1 MARIEIEQKP
11 VTERQAAV
19 RRALGGEGQHC
30 VSVAGMMI
38 HQEICRF
45 KRTRAAAPAEG
56 QSPERV
62 GFDLP
67 RLSAQLA
74 PGDRAVLIGV
84 EPDRDVEIAQRDVP
98 LPANTAVRTDI
109 DLQIA
114 VGSQVSPRWARR
126 DQRERQDDAA
136 QHYTWPGWAAKD
148 KASTIRPIAAIQL
161 APARRA
167 IRPQSVSRRRAA
179 SKP

>member
-1 MARIEIEQKP
+1 
-11 VTERQAAV
+11 
-19 RRALGGEGQHC
+19 
-30 VSVAGMMI
+30 MMI
-38 HQEICRF
+38 DQEICRF

-56 QSPERV
+56 QSTERV

-67 RLSAQLA
+67 RLSAQFA

-84 EPDRDVEIAQRDVP
+84 EPDRDVEIAQRNVP
-98 LPANTAVRTDI
+98 LSSNNTVVTDF
-109 DLQIA
+109 DLQVA
-114 VGSQVSPRWARR
+114 VGSEVSPPWTRGR
-126 DQRERQDDAA
+126 DQREQQGDAA

-148 KASTIRPIAAIQL
+148 KANTIRPIAAIQL